1 LATELAKAYVQIV
14 PSASG
19 MQGMLNKEMS
29 NAGSTAGV
37 AGGKALSGTLGK
49 TLATVGKVGAAA
61 LGSATAAVAG
71 LTKAAV
77 EGYAEYEQL
86 VGGVETLFGT
96 GGANLKE
103 YAASVGDS
111 VKNVTKEFNSLKSAE
126 SAMLS
131 NAANAYKTAGLSAN
145 DYMQTVTSFSA
156 SLISSVGGDTQRA
169 AKLADQALIDMSD
182 NANKMG
188 TDMES
193 IQNAYQ
199 GFAKA
204 NYSMLDN
211 LKLGFGGSA
220 REAARLIN
228 ESGVLKGA
236 LIDLDDTQNLNTN
249 IQAAG
254 GYATLVKAIHA
265 VQDEMGITGT
275 TAREASTTIQG
286 SMNQA
291 KAAWS
296 NLMVGVADDN
306 ADFDLLINN
315 LVDSVVTASKN
326 LAPRI
331 EVALSGVGKLITG
344 LAESLLPKIL
354 KRLPKFANSIL
365 PVVVDLLT
373 TVVGGLAESLLPK
386 ILKRLPKFANSI
398 LPVVVDLLTTVVG
411 GLVDVLP
418 QLADA
423 GADMLLTLV
432 DGITSALPRLA
443 SAGLKIASKL
453 LSSLSEALP
462 RLLPMLTTVIRDVAL
477 ALTDPKALNNITNAA
492 LTLIME
498 LANGLIASLPVLI
511 EALPVVIKNVC
522 SFVVEALPQIIEAST
537 ELMMGLAN
545 ALPDIITALVDA
557 LPLIIDAIVNTL
569 TNPEFI
575 VQVLNASAQLLFSVI
590 EAVFNIRER
599 MKEEAPKVIMALIT
613 GLLNGI
619 TNLYNTGIKI
629 GDALRESLGGLVD
642 EIKGVGKNI
651 VEGLW
656 DGISNNLGWI
666 KDKFT
671 SVKDTVVNGLKD
683 VFDIHSP
690 SKVMRDLIGAQIPAG
705 IALGITEN
713 ASSVDKALNGLGVS
727 RKGTKLRMN
736 SVINT
741 RGAKQAY
748 NFNIPVHIGDEKVDR
763 VVAHADGRNAYR
775 FGT

>member
-1 LATELAKAYVQIV
+1 MATELAKAYVQIV

-61 LGSATAAVAG
+61 LGASTAAVAG

-306 ADFDLLINN
+306 ADFDSLINN

-354 KRLPKFANSIL
+354 KRLPKLAN
-365 PVVVDLLT
+365 
-373 TVVGGLAESLLPK
+373 
-386 ILKRLPKFANSI
+386 NI

-418 QLADA
+418 QLVDA

-462 RLLPMLTTVIRDVAL
+462 KLLPMLTTVIMDVAL

-511 EALPVVIKNVC
+511 EALPVIIKNVC

-575 VQVLNASAQLLFSVI
+575 VQVLNAAAQLLFSVI

>member
-1 LATELAKAYVQIV
+1 MATELAKAYVQIV

-373 TVVGGLAESLLPK
+373 TVVGGL
-386 ILKRLPKFANSI
+386 
-398 LPVVVDLLTTVVG
+398 
-411 GLVDVLP
+411 VDVLP
-418 QLADA
+418 QLVDA

-477 ALTDPKALNNITNAA
+477 ALTDPKALSNITNAA

>member
-1 LATELAKAYVQIV
+1 MATELAKAYVQIV

-354 KRLPKFANSIL
+354 KRLPKFANNIL
-365 PVVVDLLT
+365 PVVV
-373 TVVGGLAESLLPK
+373 
-386 ILKRLPKFANSI
+386 N
-398 LPVVVDLLTTVVG
+398 LLTTVVG

-418 QLADA
+418 QLVDA

-443 SAGLKIASKL
+443 SAGLKIVSKL

-462 RLLPMLTTVIRDVAL
+462 KLLPMLTTVIRDVAL

-511 EALPVVIKNVC
+511 EALPVIIKNVC

-575 VQVLNASAQLLFSVI
+575 VQVLNAAAQLLFSVI

>member
-1 LATELAKAYVQIV
+1 MATELAKAYVQIV

-61 LGSATAAVAG
+61 LGASTAAVAG

-354 KRLPKFANSIL
+354 KRLPKFAN
-365 PVVVDLLT
+365 
-373 TVVGGLAESLLPK
+373 
-386 ILKRLPKFANSI
+386 NI

-418 QLADA
+418 QLVDA

-462 RLLPMLTTVIRDVAL
+462 KLLPMLTTVIRDVAL
-477 ALTDPKALNNITNAA
+477 ALTDPKALSNITNAA

-511 EALPVVIKNVC
+511 EALPVIIKNVC

-575 VQVLNASAQLLFSVI
+575 VQVLNAAAQLLFSVI

-741 RGAKQAY
+741 RGAKRAY

>member
-1 LATELAKAYVQIV
+1 MATELAKAYVQIV

-306 ADFDLLINN
+306 ADFDSLINN

-354 KRLPKFANSIL
+354 KRLPKFAN
-365 PVVVDLLT
+365 
-373 TVVGGLAESLLPK
+373 
-386 ILKRLPKFANSI
+386 NI

-418 QLADA
+418 QLVDA

-477 ALTDPKALNNITNAA
+477 ALTDPKALSNITNAA

-575 VQVLNASAQLLFSVI
+575 VQVLNAAAQLLFSVI

>member
-1 LATELAKAYVQIV
+1 MATELAKAYVQIV

-111 VKNVTKEFNSLKSAE
+111 VKNVKKEFNSLKSAE

-306 ADFDLLINN
+306 ADFDSLINN

-373 TVVGGLAESLLPK
+373 TVVGGL
-386 ILKRLPKFANSI
+386 
-398 LPVVVDLLTTVVG
+398 
-411 GLVDVLP
+411 VDVLP
-418 QLADA
+418 QLVDA

-477 ALTDPKALNNITNAA
+477 ALTDPKALSNITNAA

>member
-1 LATELAKAYVQIV
+1 MATELAKAYVQIV
-14 PSASG
+14 PSASS

-61 LGSATAAVAG
+61 LGASTAAVAG

-236 LIDLDDTQNLNTN
+236 LIDLDDTQNLNKN

-306 ADFDLLINN
+306 ADFDSLINN

-354 KRLPKFANSIL
+354 KRLPKFAN
-365 PVVVDLLT
+365 
-373 TVVGGLAESLLPK
+373 
-386 ILKRLPKFANSI
+386 NI

-418 QLADA
+418 QLVDA

-477 ALTDPKALNNITNAA
+477 ALTDPKALSNITNAA

-557 LPLIIDAIVNTL
+557 LPLIIDAIINTL

>member
-1 LATELAKAYVQIV
+1 MATELAKAYVQIV

-61 LGSATAAVAG
+61 LGASTAAVAG

-354 KRLPKFANSIL
+354 KRLPKFAN
-365 PVVVDLLT
+365 
-373 TVVGGLAESLLPK
+373 
-386 ILKRLPKFANSI
+386 NI

-418 QLADA
+418 QLVDA

-462 RLLPMLTTVIRDVAL
+462 KLLPMLTTVIRDVAL
-477 ALTDPKALNNITNAA
+477 ALTDPKALSNITNAA

-511 EALPVVIKNVC
+511 EALPVIIKNVC

-575 VQVLNASAQLLFSVI
+575 VQVLNAAAQLLFSVI

>member
-1 LATELAKAYVQIV
+1 MATELAKAYVQIV

-61 LGSATAAVAG
+61 LGASTAAVAG

-306 ADFDLLINN
+306 ADFDSLINN

-354 KRLPKFANSIL
+354 KRLPKLAN
-365 PVVVDLLT
+365 
-373 TVVGGLAESLLPK
+373 
-386 ILKRLPKFANSI
+386 NI

-418 QLADA
+418 QLVDA

-462 RLLPMLTTVIRDVAL
+462 KLLPMLTTVIMDVAL

-511 EALPVVIKNVC
+511 EALPVIIKNVC

-575 VQVLNASAQLLFSVI
+575 VQVLNAAAQLLFSVI

-690 SKVMRDLIGAQIPAG
+690 SRVMRDLIGAQIPAG

>member
-1 LATELAKAYVQIV
+1 MATELAKAYVQIV

-61 LGSATAAVAG
+61 LGASTAAVAG

-306 ADFDLLINN
+306 ADFDSLINN

-354 KRLPKFANSIL
+354 KRLPKFAN
-365 PVVVDLLT
+365 
-373 TVVGGLAESLLPK
+373 
-386 ILKRLPKFANSI
+386 NI

-418 QLADA
+418 QLVDA

-443 SAGLKIASKL
+443 SAGLKIVSKL

-462 RLLPMLTTVIRDVAL
+462 KLLPMLTTVIRDVAL

-511 EALPVVIKNVC
+511 EALPVIIKNVC

-575 VQVLNASAQLLFSVI
+575 VQVLNAAAQLLFSVI

-629 GDALRESLGGLVD
+629 GYALRESLGGLVD

>member
-1 LATELAKAYVQIV
+1 MATELAKAYVQIV

-61 LGSATAAVAG
+61 LGASTAAVAG

-236 LIDLDDTQNLNTN
+236 LIDLDDTQNLNAN

-354 KRLPKFANSIL
+354 KRLPKFAN
-365 PVVVDLLT
+365 
-373 TVVGGLAESLLPK
+373 
-386 ILKRLPKFANSI
+386 NI

-418 QLADA
+418 QLVDA

-477 ALTDPKALNNITNAA
+477 ALTDPKALSNITNAA

>member
-1 LATELAKAYVQIV
+1 MATELAKAYVQIV

-19 MQGMLNKEMS
+19 MQGILNKEMS

-373 TVVGGLAESLLPK
+373 TVVGGL
-386 ILKRLPKFANSI
+386 
-398 LPVVVDLLTTVVG
+398 
-411 GLVDVLP
+411 VDVLP
-418 QLADA
+418 QLVDA

-477 ALTDPKALNNITNAA
+477 ALTDPKALSNITNAA

-575 VQVLNASAQLLFSVI
+575 VQVLNASTLLLFSVI

-619 TNLYNTGIKI
+619 TNIYNTGIKI
-629 GDALRESLGGLVD
+629 EDALRESLGGSVD

>member
-1 LATELAKAYVQIV
+1 MATELAKAYVQIV

-61 LGSATAAVAG
+61 LGASTAAVAG

-354 KRLPKFANSIL
+354 KRLPKFAN
-365 PVVVDLLT
+365 
-373 TVVGGLAESLLPK
+373 
-386 ILKRLPKFANSI
+386 NI

-418 QLADA
+418 QLVDA

-477 ALTDPKALNNITNAA
+477 ALTDPKALSNITNAA

>member
-1 LATELAKAYVQIV
+1 MATELAKAYVQIV

-365 PVVVDLLT
+365 PVV
-373 TVVGGLAESLLPK
+373 A
-386 ILKRLPKFANSI
+386 
-398 LPVVVDLLTTVVG
+398 DLLTTVVG

-418 QLADA
+418 QLVDA

-477 ALTDPKALNNITNAA
+477 ALTDPKALSNITNAA

-575 VQVLNASAQLLFSVI
+575 VQVLNASTLLLFSVI

-599 MKEEAPKVIMALIT
+599 IKEEVPKVIMALIT

-619 TNLYNTGIKI
+619 TNIYNTGIKI
-629 GDALRESLGGLVD
+629 EDALRESLGGSVD

>member
-1 LATELAKAYVQIV
+1 MATELAKAYVQIV

-61 LGSATAAVAG
+61 LGASTAAVAG

-306 ADFDLLINN
+306 ADFDSLINN

-354 KRLPKFANSIL
+354 KRLPKLAN
-365 PVVVDLLT
+365 
-373 TVVGGLAESLLPK
+373 
-386 ILKRLPKFANSI
+386 NI

-418 QLADA
+418 QLVDA

-477 ALTDPKALNNITNAA
+477 ALTDPKALSNITNAA

-511 EALPVVIKNVC
+511 EALPVIIKNVC

-575 VQVLNASAQLLFSVI
+575 VQVLNAAAQLLFSVI

>member
-1 LATELAKAYVQIV
+1 MATELAKAYVQIV

-331 EVALSGVGKLITG
+331 EVALSGVGKLIT
-344 LAESLLPKIL
+344 
-354 KRLPKFANSIL
+354 
-365 PVVVDLLT
+365 
-373 TVVGGLAESLLPK
+373 GLAESLLPK